1 MITAASHESATNAT
15 GNLRI
20 VPPAG
25 KQRPGERVQ
34 AIIFRLRCH
43 DGE

>member
-1 MITAASHESATNAT
+1 MMIMITASHDSATNAT
-15 GNLRI
+15 GNTRF

-34 AIIFRLRCH
+34 VIFP
-43 DGE
+43 DGGR